1 MGVFDYELY
10 RQRQQEI
17 ELKALIA
24 LAKFGKQTQ
33 KYEALKHLEA
43 IAYPLKAEIEN
54 GDIEGLCD
62 KCGNGRCTDGTLT
75 ALTKNDLGIWCRR
88 CVEYQ

>member
-1 MGVFDYELY
+1 MGVWTYEQY

-24 LAKFGKQTQ
+24 LAQFGKQTQ
-33 KYEALKHLEA
+33 KFEALKNLEA
-43 IAYPLKAEIEN
+43 IAYPQMIDLEN
-54 GDIEGLCD
+54 GDIEGPCGQ
-62 KCGNGRCTDGTLT
+62 CGNTRCTDGTLT
-75 ALTKNDLGIWCRR
+75 ALTKNDFGIWCRR